1 MTLSPF
7 IKEHFI
13 KVLLV
18 NTTAYPVIGGVENSL
33 IYIARELIK
42 LNHDVS
48 ILCLKVSPHDPDYIK
63 HDGISIYR
71 CDFSFSRWAPKIQKH
86 KIEAAKKGFGII
98 CHSFKPDV
106 VWARSSAMGLGI
118 IEANHNNIPVIGILP
133 TIANMNC
140 NGLYFNT
147 KGNHPL
153 KRLRLFIT
161 GILMYR
167 LELKMERQFLEQCIP
182 VVFSNMMK
190 LQIKKCLGSLSEKVH
205 VISPGVDS
213 DFFSPSNGKYLENKV
228 TQNYG
233 ISPTPDEPWIL
244 YVGRLSIAKNISIL
258 IDALKYVKSN
268 ARLVI
273 VGDGKEKNNLI
284 NYAQKINVY
293 DRIHFIESQNDLL
306 PAFYTMSHVTVL
318 PTVYES
324 FGQVYLESMACG
336 TPVIGFSGNKNKI
349 LTATEEIIINNETGI
364 IVKKISSKAL
374 SNAINALLNLS
385 VNDYD
390 HMSANAIRHVH
401 NKYSWYQFVCSL
413 LKLSTN
419 NSRL

>member
-1 MTLSPF
+1 M
-7 IKEHFI
+7 
-13 KVLLV
+13 
-18 NTTAYPVIGGVENSL
+18 
-33 IYIARELIK
+33 
-42 LNHDVS
+42 NHDVS
-48 ILCLKVSPHDPDYIK
+48 ILCLKLSSQDPDYLK

-86 KIEAAKKGFGII
+86 KIEAAKKGFDKI
-98 CHSFKPDV
+98 CQSFKPDV

-153 KRLRLFIT
+153 KRSRLFII

-167 LELKMERQFLEQCIP
+167 LELEMERKFLEHCIP

-190 LQIKKCLGSLSEKVH
+190 LQIKKCLGSLAEKVH

-213 DFFSPSNGKYLENKV
+213 DFFSPSNGKYLKHKV

-244 YVGRLSIAKNISIL
+244 YVGRLSIAKNIYIL
-258 IDALKYVKSN
+258 IDALKYVRGN
-268 ARLVI
+268 VRLVI
-273 VGDGKEKNNLI
+273 VGDGKEKNSLI
-284 NYAQKINVY
+284 NYAKKNNVY
-293 DRIHFIESQNDLL
+293 DRILFAGSQYDLL

-324 FGQVYLESMACG
+324 FGQVFLESMACG
-336 TPVIGFSGNKNKI
+336 TPVIGFSGNNNKI

-364 IVKKISSKAL
+364 IVKKASSRAL
-374 SNAINALLNLS
+374 ANAINVLINLS
-385 VNDYD
+385 STDYD
-390 HMSANAIRHVH
+390 QMSANAIRHVH
-401 NKYSWYQFVCSL
+401 NNFSWYQFVCSL
-413 LKLSTN
+413 LKLSTDN
-419 NSRL
+419 ISL